1 MQGRGVV
8 NAILDR
14 PLANRI
20 LDRYVLP
27 EERIVVATRRHW
39 GVLLEP
45 AATALVSLLLVAAVT
60 ERLERAVGDPATLI
74 WWVWLALVAR
84 LIWRAL
90 EWRNEWFVATDKR
103 LLMTYGLITHK
114 VAMMPLRKVTDMNY
128 VRSPFGRLFG
138 YGQFLLESAGQ
149 DQAMRKISWV
159 PQPDNTYR
167 RICDTIFGPGG
178 RDPDEDLDPGEP
190 RERGGARPPRD
201 DGTADRLEEIRQ
213 VRERRADWATHPPE
227 EDTEPAWAVSREDA
241 ATWTGL
247 LEGDPGTGDDPDIT
261 GPIPPPR
268 GRRR

>member
-8 NAILDR
+8 NSLLDR
-14 PLANRI
+14 PLANRL

-27 EERIVVATRRHW
+27 EERVVVATRRHW

-45 AATALVSLLLVAAVT
+45 AATALASLLLAAVVS
-60 ERLERAVGDPATLI
+60 ERLERAVGEPATLI

-90 EWRNEWFVATDKR
+90 EWRTEWFVATDKR

-128 VRSPFGRLFG
+128 IRSPFGRVFG

-149 DQAMRKISWV
+149 DQAMRKIDWV
-159 PQPDNTYR
+159 PQPDDTYR

-178 RDPDEDLDPGEP
+178 TDPDEDLDGGE
-190 RERGGARPPRD
+190 
-201 DGTADRLEEIRQ
+201 ADRLDRAEAA
-213 VRERRADWATHPPE
+213 ERLPRRRRLDPP
-227 EDTEPAWAVSREDA
+227 DDDVEPAWAVSHEDA
-241 ATWTGL
+241 ATWTDL
-247 LEGDPGTGDDPDIT
+247 LEDDRDVVDEDPDIT
-261 GPIPPPR
+261 GPIPRPR
-268 GRRR
+268 R